1 MKEFFI
7 GRNDA
12 GQRLDRFTSKAA
24 PLLPNSLIQKYIRT
38 KRIKV
43 NGKPAPRDY
52 RLVLDD
58 VVSMY
63 VNDEYFGDSK
73 LDMIIDE
80 KSNINLDII
89 YEDENILLVNKQ
101 AGILCHSDTSENSD
115 TLVTAIQAYLLKK
128 GEWNPR
134 EETSFA
140 PALCNRIDRNT
151 SGIVIAAKNAQ
162 SLRIINEKLK
172 LREIDKMYLTIV
184 HGLPNPPQGRIESF
198 WSKDRSKNQ
207 AVISKNSGEGKKIA
221 MTEYTTLATEKK
233 LSLLV
238 CRLITGRSHQIRSQL
253 AEKGTPILGDI
264 KYGGEPRNRAFKER
278 VQLLCSYKVVFL
290 FKTDADSLSY
300 LNGKS
305 FEVKDIPFVIK
316 YFPDYY

>member
-1 MKEFFI
+1 
-7 GRNDA
+7 
-12 GQRLDRFTSKAA
+12 
-24 PLLPNSLIQKYIRT
+24 
-38 KRIKV
+38 
-43 NGKPAPRDY
+43 
-52 RLVLDD
+52 VLDD
-58 VVSMY
+58 VISMY

-80 KSNINLDII
+80 KPNINLDVL

-101 AGILCHSDTSENSD
+101 AGILCHSDTAENSE
-115 TLVTAIQAYLLKK
+115 TLITAIQAYLFKN

-151 SGIVIAAKNAQ
+151 SGFVIAAKNAQ

-184 HGLPNPPQGRIESF
+184 HGLPNPLQGRIESF
-198 WSKDRSKNQ
+198 WSKDGSKNQ
-207 AVISKNSGEGKKIA
+207 AETSKNSGEGKKIA
-221 MTEYTTLATEKK
+221 ITEYTTLATDKN
-233 LSLLV
+233 LSLLE
-238 CRLITGRSHQIRSQL
+238 CKLITGRSHQIRSQL

-264 KYGGEPRNRAFKER
+264 KYGGEARNKIYKEKT
-278 VQLLCSYKVVFL
+278 QLLCSYKVVFL
-290 FKTDADSLSY
+290 FKTDAGFLSY

-305 FEVKDIPFVIK
+305 FEVKDISFVTK
-316 YFPDYY
+316 YFPDF